1 MSRPRI
7 TLLCRETPG
16 LHLGPGLPGDPDV
29 IDFIPQYAGPGIAP
43 RFGLAVI
50 EAGDSDPLYDAKLS
64 WLHSFGCPPIE
75 IVDDE
80 ADELPDGSIAD
91 PDATCPECGAAFADR
106 YARDTHQRATRCFHK
121 EVTD

>member
-1 MSRPRI
+1 MSRQRI

-16 LHLGPGLPGDPDV
+16 LKLGPGLPGDPDCV
-29 IDFIPQYAGPGIAP
+29 TFVPQYAGPGVAP

-50 EAGDSDPLYDAKLS
+50 EAADPLYDQKLA
-64 WLHSFGCPPIE
+64 WTHTFGCPPIE

-80 ADELPDGSIAD
+80 ADELPSGTLAD
-91 PDATCPECGAAFADR
+91 AAATCPECGGAFADR

-121 EVTD
+121 ETTV